1 MIKRTSV
8 ILATILMA
16 NLPVVAFEAFGVA
29 EGEPVGGF
37 VESAGVLFGVVE
49 ASGEP
54 PPLFSPSAPVQGRL
68 QGHPASKTGEELK
81 AEGK

>member
-49 ASGEP
+49 AFGEP
-54 PPLFSPSAPVQGRL
+54 PPFSPPPLRSKGGFKAIP
-68 QGHPASKTGEELK
+68 PARRVKN
-81 AEGK
+81 

>member
-8 ILATILMA
+8 ILATILMS

-54 PPLFSPSAPVQGRL
+54 PPFSPLRSGPRA
-68 QGHPASKTGEELK
+68 ASRPSRQQDG
-81 AEGK
+81 